1 MKNLLNFLK
10 NYVLVFVE
18 KPIIDQEKVFI
29 HELLDKFYTKSP
41 KACTATVAG
50 LYLALDSVAEEIVA
64 KTETKLDDNQVAM
77 AKAELEAFAAEKG
90 FILTNLDQ
98 D

>member
-10 NYVLVFVE
+10 TYVLVFIE
-18 KPIIDQEKVFI
+18 KPVIEQEKVFI
-29 HELLDKFYTKSP
+29 HDLLEKFYEKSP
-41 KACTATVAG
+41 KACVATVSG

-77 AKAELEAFAAEKG
+77 AKEELEAFAAEKG
-90 FILTNLDQ
+90 FILTNIDQ